1 MESVD
6 NSRSSVAAQL
16 QPEAFSVD
24 EFCSTHRISRALF
37 YLLQR
42 AGSGPRLMRVGR
54 RTLVTVDAA
63 AEWRKRMERS
73 TLEAA

>member
-1 MESVD
+1 
-6 NSRSSVAAQL
+6 
-16 QPEAFSVD
+16 
-24 EFCSTHRISRALF
+24 
-37 YLLQR
+37 
-42 AGSGPRLMRVGR
+42 MRVGR